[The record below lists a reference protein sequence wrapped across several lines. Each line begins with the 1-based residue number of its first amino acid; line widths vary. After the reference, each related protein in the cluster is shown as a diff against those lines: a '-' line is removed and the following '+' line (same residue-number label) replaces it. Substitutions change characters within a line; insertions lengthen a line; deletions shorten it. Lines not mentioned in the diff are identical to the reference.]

1 MVVDK
6 SRVEV
11 ANLSVHYSD
20 FSRSIRKPWG
30 ERINYCGL
38 SDINFDIHD
47 GDIVGLIGRNG
58 SGKST
63 LLKAISGLIKPSGG
77 EIITRGRVILLA
89 GTDPG
94 FDPSISGIRN
104 VKLMSSAYGV
114 KDEDLSSFMESVID
128 FASIGDAIF
137 RPFKGYSSGMKGKL
151 GFGFITAL
159 KPDVL
164 LIDETLGVGD
174 LEFRERAKKRVR
186 EFIQRSGCVIISTH
200 SLGLARELCNR
211 GLVLEKA
218 NLVSDEEIEE
228 AMLAYRGIL
237 KGV

>member
-1 MVVDK
+1 
-6 SRVEV
+6 
-11 ANLSVHYSD
+11 
-20 FSRSIRKPWG
+20 
-30 ERINYCGL
+30 
-38 SDINFDIHD
+38 
-47 GDIVGLIGRNG
+47 
-58 SGKST
+58 
-63 LLKAISGLIKPSGG
+63 
-77 EIITRGRVILLA
+77 
-89 GTDPG
+89 
-94 FDPSISGIRN
+94 
-104 VKLMSSAYGV
+104 MSSAYGV
-114 KDEDLSSFMESVID
+114 KDEDLSAFMESVID

-174 LEFRERAKKRVR
+174 IEFRERAKERVR

-211 GLVLEKA
+211 GLVLESA
-218 NLVSDEEIEE
+218 NLVSDENIEE